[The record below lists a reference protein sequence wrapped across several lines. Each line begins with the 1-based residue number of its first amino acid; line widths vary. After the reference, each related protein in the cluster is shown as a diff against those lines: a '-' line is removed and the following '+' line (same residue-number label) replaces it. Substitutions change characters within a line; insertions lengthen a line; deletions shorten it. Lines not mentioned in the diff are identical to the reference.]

1 MAENPEIGSIDL
13 GAPFSCGMG
22 LHDKHY
28 YQDYLVGVVHNAP
41 TRGGEPNIVWGHAR
55 SLHQGIHVALAIL
68 HRISPQSRVL
78 GIKPKVGLCLD
89 EYPAVASTP
98 KIVIVAASLKCTSS
112 CFFA

>member
-55 SLHQGIHVALAIL
+55 SLHRRIHVALAIL

-78 GIKPKVGLCLD
+78 GIKPKVGPL
-89 EYPAVASTP
+89 PR
-98 KIVIVAASLKCTSS
+98 
-112 CFFA
+112 